1 MHCKTTITNNCY
13 ILLILAVTT
22 TLFSC
27 SDPQPFSD
35 KELDEALAQNQT
47 SADSEA
53 SSEDGVDG
61 MGNGSAD
68 PFSRTND
75 GNAKTVKDLKN
86 GARLETFEFGGNSRS
101 ELVDYLFVLD
111 NSCSMDGIGSKL
123 ASGFLSLVGSDLLP
137 KKAQLAVMSTM
148 HADEKDFSKTGI
160 GIQTYPGIEL
170 EPGFLSFVNQK
181 AITTYK
187 GSVSANEQSNWPLN
201 GCENSWFPPDEKAK
215 DGSWCIE
222 AATQATNSCVGAE
235 AGIRAY
241 SQLMQKYENARL
253 FRRSAI
259 LNVIFVSDTHDPG
272 TSIDALQQGI
282 KAYDELKAMTLKR
295 NPLAG
300 VKFHALAPSG
310 SRCTF
315 ERLYDESYNRLAKES
330 GGLSQDPCNF
340 DSYDV
345 FMENMVSAGVK
356 PESPIFSLT
365 KPIDQ
370 IIEISVNGSPVSD
383 YKIVDPFTVRI
394 DGLANTET
402 ALIDIIYSH
411 KD

>member
-1 MHCKTTITNNCY
+1 MF
-13 ILLILAVTT
+13 AVTT

-27 SDPQPFSD
+27 SDPQPFGD
-35 KELDEALAQNQT
+35 KELDEALAQNQA
-47 SADSEA
+47 SADSRTG
-53 SSEDGVDG
+53 SKDGIDSVA
-61 MGNGSAD
+61 NGSAD

-75 GNAKTVKDLKN
+75 GNAKTVKDLEN
-86 GARLETFEFGGNSRS
+86 GARLETFEFGGNSQS

-111 NSCSMDGIGSKL
+111 NSCSMEGIGSKL

-148 HADEKDFSKTGI
+148 HADENDFSKTGI

-181 AITTYK
+181 AISKYK
-187 GSVSANEQSNWPLN
+187 RSVSANEQSNWALD
-201 GCENSWFPPDEKAK
+201 GCENSWFSPDAKAK

-272 TSIDALQQGI
+272 TSIDALQKGI
-282 KAYDELKAMTLKR
+282 KAYNELKAMTLKS

-310 SRCTF
+310 TRCTF

-345 FMENMVSAGVK
+345 FMENMVSAGLK

-365 KPIDQ
+365 KPIDE
-370 IIEISVNGSPVSD
+370 IIEISINGSPIND
-383 YKIVDPFTVRI
+383 YKIVDPYTVRI
-394 DGLANTET
+394 DGLSNAE
-402 ALIDIIYSH
+402 AAVVEIIYSH
-411 KD
+411 KG